1 MCAKICAETTAR
13 GWDGVGVALAETVAR
28 ASRRGR
34 RAVRGGDGGGR
45 TEIRPWEVSTLS
57 PEGRL
62 FQVEYASEAI
72 KLSEALR
79 TRMVVCFGATSSGGL
94 LC

>member
-72 KLSEALR
+72 KEFGQAKTNTVLKP
-79 TRMVVCFGATSSGGL
+79 TR
-94 LC
+94 